1 MRMKNFIFI
10 LLLCFGCSTYALA
23 QQPDSLPARA
33 GDGAQPLAA
42 TPGGSQPE
50 IPDLM
55 WAENLASQSVES
67 NMLIR
72 RVNTPTDK
80 YTGVVDV
87 EIPLYEMDNYI
98 GKLPIALHYLT
109 TGQRVKDAS
118 SDVGLGWELSAGGKI
133 IRVVRGQPDDFE
145 QLKQTCD
152 LTSAWNNGYFVWYTR
167 YEWDTEPD
175 VYYFELPGL
184 SGCFVFDGDGVAH
197 TIPEQHI
204 KIENFR
210 SKTIIIYAQDGTRYY
225 MDNTSL
231 NSWHLTKLIYSDNS
245 VVIFEYNHYGNNT
258 HQIVNYISTVES
270 RPNARPRITRKEKIA
285 FPVLTTPVHLSSI
298 RYNEHEIKF
307 KYCDLYTEQ
316 FADSSFNCLR
326 TFEVLWKNKVH
337 RKFHFVYDTLSRTK
351 YKLLSIHEKSDL
363 GKEVRPLYRFEY
375 YADTL
380 PRTNYLGIDHWGYCN
395 SREQNPEVCPGIE
408 IGDCSTVTIGASRR
422 PDLTLTR
429 AQSLRKVIYPGG
441 GSKEFVYEL
450 HRGINPRTGR
460 EEDAGGLRIS
470 RIIERTSDNAVPSIR
485 RYEYIGGEWSS
496 DIDNYL
502 LERRYNALTNTHFYY
517 LSSYPVNPTTDLYG
531 ASVVYSDV
539 KEYLPN
545 GSCVHYHYRPLSEL
559 RDVLPDKYRMTDAGP
574 VFEGKETDGRTPKS
588 TRAWGRNLLQWSKS
602 YDADGKVVGFEE
614 YRYRLDTARAVR
626 IPGYRM
632 YSDVV
637 KSVLYD
643 KTVAQKKYYIGRY
656 EWVCCN
662 TLLIEQIVHA
672 SDTDLPRR
680 TLYGYSRKGLLHKVF
695 DTDAEGVLTTHTFKY
710 ACDYTKPDTVLRGL
724 VNNNFLKPIEQVSY
738 RCGKV
743 WAASFN
749 TYTLEKS
756 ILPKGV
762 TILPAKEYKLKY
774 APLDSTAFRP
784 SYTDAAG
791 NLLHDQTAYKSVKS
805 FEEYYDCKPCCYK
818 DENGIYHAII
828 YSSSNSIFPAA
839 LVTNAYYAPN
849 YVSTQREVYFNNFE
863 GYEYYGF
870 ETSDAHSGSK
880 VAKGMKQLMIY
891 GLKDGDYALTYWFR
905 MDADPIWKRRSMQIS
920 LPKDNTFIF
929 PDFTDDLQI
938 DDLSILPRNATLESS
953 ERIGPLGILSETDAR
968 GRVRRYRYN
977 SVGLPIEISDELGNI
992 LKKYTYDPKFIQL

>member
-1 MRMKNFIFI
+1 MRFFITLMLCLGFI
-10 LLLCFGCSTYALA
+10 PCIQA
-23 QQPDSLPARA
+23 QQPDSLPAPVGA
-33 GDGAQPLAA
+33 GAQPLAVS
-42 TPGGSQPE
+42 PGGSQPE
-50 IPDLM
+50 ISDLT
-55 WAENLASQSVES
+55 WAENLASQSIE
-67 NMLIR
+67 NNLLIR

-87 EIPLYEMDNYI
+87 ELPLYEMDNYI
-98 GKLPIALHYLT
+98 GKLPISLHYLT

-152 LTSAWNNGYFVWYTR
+152 LTSAWNNGYFEWYTR

-204 KIENFR
+204 KIEN
-210 SKTIIIYAQDGTRYY
+210 SGIGTILIYAQDGTRYY
-225 MDNTSL
+225 MDKTSP
-231 NSWHLTKLIYSDNS
+231 NSWHLTQLIYPDNS
-245 VVIFEYNHYGNNT
+245 VVLFEYDHYGNNT

-270 RPNARPRITRKEKIA
+270 RPNATPRITRKEKKIDV
-285 FPVLTTPVHLSSI
+285 PVLTNPVHLTSI

-307 KYCDLYTEQ
+307 QYCDFYKDQ
-316 FADSSFNCLR
+316 FVDSSFYCLR

-351 YKLLSIHEKSDL
+351 YKLLSIHEKMDI

-408 IGDCSTVTIGASRR
+408 IGDFSTVMIGASRR

-441 GSKEFVYEL
+441 GSKEFIYEL

-485 RYEYIGGEWSS
+485 RYEYSGGEWSS

-502 LERRYNALTNTHFYY
+502 LERRYNPQTDTHFYY

-545 GSCVHYHYRPLSEL
+545 GSCVHYHYLPLSGL

-588 TRAWGRNLLQWSKS
+588 TRAWGRNLLQWRKS
-602 YDADGKVVGFEE
+602 CDADGNVVGYEE

-632 YSDVV
+632 YSDEV
-637 KSVLYD
+637 KSVMND
-643 KTVAQKKYYIGRY
+643 KIVSQKKYYIGRY

-662 TLLIEQIVHA
+662 TLLNEQIVHA

-680 TLYGYSRKGLLHKVF
+680 TLYGYSLKGLLHKVF

-738 RCGKV
+738 RRGKV
-743 WAASFN
+743 WTASFN

-791 NLLHDQTAYKSVKS
+791 NLLHDKTAYRTVKS
-805 FEEYYDCKPCCYK
+805 YEEYFWNKLCCYK
-818 DENGIYHAII
+818 DENGQCHAIVFDHREHT
-828 YSSSNSIFPAA
+828 FPVAS
-839 LVTNAYYAPN
+839 VMNA
-849 YVSTQREVYFNNFE
+849 EV
-863 GYEYYGF
+863 
-870 ETSDAHSGSK
+870 
-880 VAKGMKQLMIY
+880 I
-891 GLKDGDYALTYWFR
+891 
-905 MDADPIWKRRSMQIS
+905 
-920 LPKDNTFIF
+920 
-929 PDFTDDLQI
+929 
-938 DDLSILPRNATLESS
+938 
-953 ERIGPLGILSETDAR
+953 
-968 GRVRRYRYN
+968 
-977 SVGLPIEISDELGNI
+977 
-992 LKKYTYDPKFIQL
+992 

>member
-1 MRMKNFIFI
+1 MRLFITLMLCLGFI
-10 LLLCFGCSTYALA
+10 PCIQA
-23 QQPDSLPARA
+23 QQPDSLPAPA
-33 GDGAQPLAA
+33 GAGAQPFAVS
-42 TPGGSQPE
+42 PNGSQTE
-50 IPDLM
+50 IPDLT
-55 WAENLASQSVES
+55 WAENLASQSIE
-67 NMLIR
+67 NNLLIR

-87 EIPLYEMDNYI
+87 ELPLYEMDNYI
-98 GKLPIALHYLT
+98 GKLPISLHYLT

-152 LTSAWNNGYFVWYTR
+152 LMSAWNNGYFEWYTR

-204 KIENFR
+204 KIENYGIG
-210 SKTIIIYAQDGTRYY
+210 TILIYAQDGTRYY
-225 MDNTSL
+225 MDKTSP
-231 NSWHLTKLIYSDNS
+231 NSWHLTQLIYPDNS
-245 VVIFEYNHYGNNT
+245 VVLFEYDHYGNNT

-270 RPNARPRITRKEKIA
+270 RPNAKPRITRKEKKIDV
-285 FPVLTTPVHLSSI
+285 PVLTNPVHLSSI
-298 RYNEHEIKF
+298 RYNEHEINFHYGDNQTK
-307 KYCDLYTEQ
+307 Q
-316 FADSSFNCLR
+316 FADSSYYCLKS
-326 TFEVLWKNKVH
+326 FEVLWKNKVH
-337 RKFHFVYDTLSRTK
+337 RKFHFEYDTLSRTK
-351 YKLLSIHEKSDL
+351 YKLLSIHEKMDIS
-363 GKEVRPLYRFEY
+363 KEVRPLYRFEY

-380 PRTNYLGIDHWGYCN
+380 PITNYLGIDHWGYCN

-408 IGDCSTVTIGASRR
+408 IGDFSTVTIGASRR

-441 GSKEFVYEL
+441 GSKEFIYEL

-485 RYEYIGGEWSS
+485 RYEYSGGEWSS

-502 LERRYNALTNTHFYY
+502 LERRYNPLTDTHFYY
-517 LSSYPVNPTTDLYG
+517 ISSYPVNPTTDLYG

-545 GSCVHYHYRPLSEL
+545 GSCVHYHYLPLSGL

-588 TRAWGRNLLQWSKS
+588 TRAWGRNLLQWRKS
-602 YDADGKVVGFEE
+602 CDADGNVVGYEE

-632 YSDVV
+632 YSDEV
-637 KSVLYD
+637 KSVMND
-643 KTVAQKKYYIGRY
+643 KIVSQKKYYIGRY

-662 TLLIEQIVHA
+662 TLLTEQIVHA

-680 TLYGYSRKGLLHKVF
+680 TLYGYSLKGLLHKVF
-695 DTDAEGVLTTHTFKY
+695 DIDAEGVLTTHTFKY
-710 ACDYTKPDTVLRGL
+710 ACDYSKPDTVLKGL
-724 VNNNFLKPIEQVSY
+724 VNNNFLKPVEQVSY
-738 RCGKV
+738 RRGKV

-762 TILPAKEYKLKY
+762 TILPAKEYKLKF
-774 APLDSTAFRP
+774 APLDSTAFHP

-791 NLLHDQTAYKSVKS
+791 NLLYDEPAYKIVKS
-805 FEEYYDCKPCCYK
+805 CEEYFWNKLCCYK

-828 YSSSNSIFPAA
+828 YSSSKSIFPAA
-839 LVTNAYYAPN
+839 HVTNAYHAPN
-849 YVSTQREVYFNNFE
+849 YVSQRDVYFNNFE
-863 GYEYYGF
+863 GDGSKGF
-870 ETSDAHSGSK
+870 VFSDAHSGDK
-880 VAKGMKQLMIY
+880 VGKGMKQLLIY
-891 GLKDGDYALTYWFR
+891 GLKDGDYTLTYWFR
-905 MDADPIWKRRSMQIS
+905 TDADSRWKRRSMQIS
-920 LPKDNTFIF
+920 LPKDKTFIF
-929 PDFTDDLQI
+929 PDYTDDLLI
-938 DDLSILPRNATLESS
+938 DDLSIIPRNATLESS
-953 ERIGPLGILSETDAR
+953 YRIGPLGILSETDAQ
-968 GRVRRYRYN
+968 GHVRYYRYN
-977 SVGLPIEISDELGNI
+977 SVGLPIEISDEQGNI

>member
-1 MRMKNFIFI
+1 MRFFITLMLCLGFI
-10 LLLCFGCSTYALA
+10 PCIQA
-23 QQPDSLPARA
+23 QQPDSLPAPVGA
-33 GDGAQPLAA
+33 GAQPLAVS
-42 TPGGSQPE
+42 PGGSQPE
-50 IPDLM
+50 ISDLT
-55 WAENLASQSVES
+55 WAENLASQSIE
-67 NMLIR
+67 NNLLIR

-87 EIPLYEMDNYI
+87 ELPLYEMDNYI
-98 GKLPIALHYLT
+98 GKLPISLHYLT

-118 SDVGLGWELSAGGKI
+118 SDVGLGWELSAGGKS

-152 LTSAWNNGYFVWYTR
+152 LTSAWNNGYFEWYTR

-204 KIENFR
+204 KIEN
-210 SKTIIIYAQDGTRYY
+210 SGIGTILIYAQDGTRYY
-225 MDNTSL
+225 MDKTSP
-231 NSWHLTKLIYSDNS
+231 NSWHLTQLIYPDNS
-245 VVIFEYNHYGNNT
+245 VVLFEYDHYGNNT

-270 RPNARPRITRKEKIA
+270 RPNATPRITRKEKKIDV
-285 FPVLTTPVHLSSI
+285 PVLTNPVHLTSI

-307 KYCDLYTEQ
+307 QYCDFYKDQ
-316 FADSSFNCLR
+316 FVDSSFYCLR

-351 YKLLSIHEKSDL
+351 YKLLSIHEKMDI

-408 IGDCSTVTIGASRR
+408 IGDFSTVMIGASRR

-441 GSKEFVYEL
+441 GSKEFIYEL

-485 RYEYIGGEWSS
+485 RYEYSGGEWSS

-502 LERRYNALTNTHFYY
+502 LERRYNPQTDTHFYY

-545 GSCVHYHYRPLSEL
+545 GSCVHYHYLPLSGL

-588 TRAWGRNLLQWSKS
+588 TRAWGRNLLQWRKS
-602 YDADGKVVGFEE
+602 CDADGNVVGYEE

-632 YSDVV
+632 YSDEV
-637 KSVLYD
+637 KSVMND
-643 KTVAQKKYYIGRY
+643 KIVSQKKYYIGRY

-662 TLLIEQIVHA
+662 TLLNEQIVHA

-680 TLYGYSRKGLLHKVF
+680 TLYGYSLKGLLHKVF

-738 RCGKV
+738 RRGKV
-743 WAASFN
+743 WTASFN

-791 NLLHDQTAYKSVKS
+791 NLLHDKTAYRTVKS
-805 FEEYYDCKPCCYK
+805 YEEYFWNKLCCYK
-818 DENGIYHAII
+818 DENGQCHAIVFDHREHT
-828 YSSSNSIFPAA
+828 FPVAS
-839 LVTNAYYAPN
+839 VMNAYHTPE
-849 YVSTQREVYFNNFE
+849 VSSLNEVYFNNFE
-863 GYEYYGF
+863 GFVSYGF
-870 ETSDAHSGSK
+870 ETPDAHSGSK
-880 VAKGMKQLMIY
+880 VVKGMKQLMIS
-891 GLKDGDYALTYWFR
+891 GLKDGDYTLTYWFR
-905 MDADPIWKRRSMQIS
+905 TDADPLWKRRSMQIS
-920 LPKDNTFIF
+920 LPKDKTFIF

-938 DDLSILPRNATLESS
+938 DDLSIIPRNATLESS
-953 ERIGPLGILSETDAR
+953 DRIGPLGILSETDAQ
-968 GRVRRYRYN
+968 GHVRNYRYN
-977 SVGLPIEISDELGNI
+977 SVGLPIEISDEQGNI